1 MHGSIYY
8 AMYGHFQGNFPPLDP
23 RYGSFVQEL
32 VTFNYNNW
40 TYSVIEQNEQR
51 YIDKENDP
59 EFFSEN
65 APFEGMSD
73 AGVMSAADPN
83 KIILKGTLE
92 STGS

>member
-8 AMYGHFQGNFPPLDP
+8 GMFAQYAGEFFPIEP

-32 VTFNYNNW
+32 VTFNYNNF
-40 TYSVIEQNEQR
+40 TYSVIEQNKLR

-65 APFEGMSD
+65 GPFEGMNNV
-73 AGVMSAADPN
+73 GVMSAADPD

-92 STGS
+92 QNGS

>member
-1 MHGSIYY
+1 MFGQYSQK
-8 AMYGHFQGNFPPLDP
+8 FFPIDP

-40 TYSVIEQNEQR
+40 TYSVIEQNKLR

-59 EFFSEN
+59 EFFSED

-92 STGS
+92 QHGC